1 MANIFEVETDAS
13 QDANYREHLNRN
25 WQNGN
30 TEFDK
35 LENWLNALKTT
46 FSNFQVQIND
56 LQQQIWNLTKRVQTD
71 EVKHDQ
77 DVADLNAE
85 IKVLDDE
92 VQKLNQAVFGIDE
105 SEINYVTPK
114 QSDVIEEINYQKN
127 KKSDKS
133 KNINQFNKDPVSHE
147 LNYSAVNGKHNSI
160 EVDTGIGHMKGEKL

>member
-1 MANIFEVETDAS
+1 MANVFEVEANAS

-46 FSNFQVQIND
+46 FSNFQTQIND
-56 LQQQIWNLTKRVQTD
+56 LQQQIWNLTKRVQRD

-77 DVADLNAE
+77 DVADLNE
-85 IKVLDDE
+85 KIQELNDKVS
-92 VQKLNQAVFGIDE
+92 KLNQAVFDINE

-114 QSDVIEEINYQKN
+114 QSDVIEEINFQKN
-127 KKSDKS
+127 KKSDSS
-133 KNINQFNKDPVSHE
+133 KQIEEVNIESE
-147 LNYSAVNGKHNSI
+147 
-160 EVDTGIGHMKGEKL
+160 KGVKPW